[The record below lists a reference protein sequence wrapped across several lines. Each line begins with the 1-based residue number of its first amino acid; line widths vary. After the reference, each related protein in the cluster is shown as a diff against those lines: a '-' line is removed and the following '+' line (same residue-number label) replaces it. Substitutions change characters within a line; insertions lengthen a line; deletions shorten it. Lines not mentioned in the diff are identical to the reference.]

1 MKGLKSFSLGRR
13 RYAGEVGRLDI
24 SEANVLHCV
33 RNTGDT
39 RMTFYF
45 IKMMGKHAS

>member
-1 MKGLKSFSLGRR
+1 MGDMIF
-13 RYAGEVGRLDI
+13 A
-24 SEANVLHCV
+24 EANVLQGV

>member
-1 MKGLKSFSLGRR
+1 MRDVIF
-13 RYAGEVGRLDI
+13 A
-24 SEANVLHCV
+24 EANVLHGV

-45 IKMMGKHAS
+45 IKIMGEHAS